1 MKKITST
8 LSSILIVC
16 FMLAAFSGCTKT
28 DDRIAI
34 SIGAWPSEEN
44 SSYALYQ
51 QYEKDF
57 EEMYPNIDI
66 IPDTSSYSLDTFVA
80 KAASKQL
87 PTMYQT
93 HFTEV
98 DKIVANGFARD
109 ITDIADKYGY
119 SHDMNDML
127 SKLLTKDGRLYGIP
141 KESYAM
147 GLFVNKRL
155 FEQAGLVN
163 EDGTVKFPSTYEELA
178 SYAQTI
184 KEKTGKSGFMMSTTN
199 NCGGWHFM
207 NIAWSYGVDF
217 MEEKNGKWVAT
228 FNSPE
233 CIEALQFV
241 KDLRWKHNVLT
252 SNVFV
257 DGTEIRKLYASGETA
272 MIFLNP
278 PTPSICTNLGMNKD
292 DIAVGRI
299 PAGKEGRYSQ
309 IGGSVYMI
317 EPDATDEQVDAVLK
331 WLSFLGVTSDYTDKQ
346 IQSWKDNAADVVANG
361 GYILPQEAVP
371 TWDNEERTAAYEE
384 AVSEYVN
391 IDRKDFADYLD
402 FNDVIVQQ
410 EEPQNAQQLYAILD
424 ACIQEVM
431 TNKDADVEKLIKD
444 ANDKFQKDY
453 LDKLE
458 EN

>member
-1 MKKITST
+1 MKKFISAV
-8 LSSILIVC
+8 SMILV
-16 FMLAAFSGCTKT
+16 FSMMLCLFGGCKKK
-28 DDRIAI
+28 DDKISI
-34 SIGAWPSEEN
+34 SIGAWPSEES
-44 SSYALYQ
+44 SSYELYK

-57 EEMYPNIDI
+57 EKMYPNIDI

-119 SHDMNDML
+119 SQDMNDML
-127 SKLLTKDGRLYGIP
+127 AELLTKDGRLYGIP
-141 KESYAM
+141 KEGYAM
-147 GLFVNKRL
+147 GLYVNKQL
-155 FEQAGLVN
+155 FEKAGLVN
-163 EDGTVKFPSTYEELA
+163 EDGTVKFPDTYEELA
-178 SYAQTI
+178 EYAQII

-207 NIAWSYGVDF
+207 NIAWSYGVEF
-217 MEEKNGKWVAT
+217 MKEKNGKWVST

-233 CIEALQFV
+233 CIDALQFV
-241 KDLRWKHNVLT
+241 KDLRWKYDVLT

-257 DGTEIRKLYASGETA
+257 DGNEIRKLYASGETA

-292 DIAVGRI
+292 DIAVGRV
-299 PAGKEGRYSQ
+299 PAGKAGRYSQ

-317 EPDATDEQVDAVLK
+317 EPDATDEEVDAVLK
-331 WLSFLGVTSDYTDKQ
+331 WLSFIGVTSDYTDKQ
-346 IQSWKDNAADVVANG
+346 IKSWKDNAADVVSNG
-361 GYILPQEAVP
+361 GFILPQEAVP
-371 TWDNEERTAAYEE
+371 IWNDDDRTAAYEK

-391 IDRKDFADYLD
+391 IDEKDFADYLE
-402 FNDVIVQQ
+402 FKNVIIQQ
-410 EEPQNAQQLYAILD
+410 EEPHNAQQLYAILD
-424 ACIQEVM
+424 SCIQEVM
-431 TNKDADVEKLIKD
+431 TNKDADVAKLVKD